1 MSALNDEAKALL
13 LQLIAAN
20 GGRIGQLD
28 IVTALGDLVKEG
40 KVETVFEERRNNY
53 IMKYDY
59 RLTKAG
65 RQQLQPKGV
74 TP

>member
-1 MSALNDEAKALL
+1 MSVLNDEAKALL

-20 GGRIGQLD
+20 GGRMGQLD
-28 IVTALGDLVKEG
+28 IVTALGELIKEG
-40 KVETVFEERRNNY
+40 KVETIFEERRRGY

-65 RQQLQPKGV
+65 KEELQKGA
-74 TP
+74 TQ